1 MNNSNL
7 QRNTLVGL
15 LFSVLLTIVK
25 FVAGVLGSSSAL
37 VADAIESLADVFGSI
52 LVWQA
57 LRVAHQPADD
67 RHPYGY
73 GKAESLSALAVGV
86 ILIVA
91 AGVIVIK
98 AFREI
103 VVPHAPPATW
113 TIWVLM
119 LIIVTKELL
128 FRLVVHGA
136 NQHDSDAARADAW
149 HHRADAVTSLAAM
162 IGVAVAIW
170 GPMFTGVQ
178 SLVLADEVAAIL
190 ASGAIVVTGLGLI
203 RPSIRDLLDAA
214 SEEMIELVTQV
225 AGEVAGVQLVE
236 KVWVRKSGSGFFVDM
251 HLHVDPEL
259 SIKAAHSL
267 SGKVKATLKTKV
279 PRILGVLIHIEPSEV
294 ESVARVDDASVSQGP
309 VSQGPVSDECDLRV

>member
-1 MNNSNL
+1 MKSSQL

-25 FVAGVLGSSSAL
+25 FLAGWLGSSSAL
-37 VADAIESLADVFGSI
+37 IADAIESLADVFGSI

-57 LRVAHQPADD
+57 LRVADQPPND

-73 GKAESLSALAVGV
+73 GKAESLSALAVG
-86 ILIVA
+86 LIMLAA
-91 AGVIVIK
+91 AGVIVTK
-98 AFREI
+98 AFSEI

-113 TIWVLM
+113 TIWVLV

-149 HHRADAVTSLAAM
+149 HHRADAITSLAAL
-162 IGVAVAIW
+162 IGVTVAITC
-170 GPMFTGVQ
+170 PPLTGIQ

-190 ASGAIVVTGLGLI
+190 ASGVIVVTALGLI
-203 RPSIRDLLDAA
+203 RPAVSDLLDAA
-214 SEEMIELVTQV
+214 SQEMIGVVTELARSVE
-225 AGEVAGVQLVE
+225 GIQLVE
-236 KVWVRKSGSGFFVDM
+236 KVWVRKSGSGFYVDM

-259 SIKAAHSL
+259 SIKVAHSL
-267 SGKVKATLKTKV
+267 AGKVKARLKAKV
-279 PRILGVLIHIEPSEV
+279 PRILGVLIHIEPSED
-294 ESVARVDDASVSQGP
+294 RVPLD
-309 VSQGPVSDECDLRV
+309 

>member
-7 QRNTLVGL
+7 QRNTLIGL
-15 LFSVLLTIVK
+15 VFSVLLTIVK

-52 LVWQA
+52 LVWHA
-57 LRVAHQPADD
+57 LRVAYQPADN

-86 ILIVA
+86 ILLGA
-91 AGVIVIK
+91 AAVIVVK

-103 VVPHAPPATW
+103 VVPHLPPATW
-113 TIWVLM
+113 TIWVLVM
-119 LIIVTKELL
+119 IIAIKELL

-136 NQHDSDAARADAW
+136 NEHDSDAARADAW
-149 HHRADAVTSLAAM
+149 HHRADAVTSLAALV
-162 IGVAVAIW
+162 GVSVAIW
-170 GPMFTGVQ
+170 GPRYTGIT

-190 ASGAIVVTGLGLI
+190 ASGAIVVTALGLI
-203 RPSIRDLLDAA
+203 RPAVRELLDAV
-214 SEEMIELVTQV
+214 SEEMIDVVTKV
-225 AGEVAGVQLVE
+225 AAGVNGVRLVE

-259 SIKAAHSL
+259 SIKDAHSL
-267 SGKVKATLKTKV
+267 SGKVKATLKSQM
-279 PRILGVLIHIEPSEV
+279 PRILGVLIHIEPSEDTEV
-294 ESVARVDDASVSQGP
+294 
-309 VSQGPVSDECDLRV
+309 LI

>member
-1 MNNSNL
+1 MSNSNL

-86 ILIVA
+86 ILLVA
-91 AGVIVIK
+91 AFVIVVK

-103 VVPHAPPATW
+103 VVPHLPPAAW
-113 TIWVLM
+113 TIWILIAIVL
-119 LIIVTKELL
+119 TKELL
-128 FRLVVHGA
+128 FRFVVHGA
-136 NQHDSDAARADAW
+136 NKHDSDAARADAW
-149 HHRADAVTSLAAM
+149 HHRADAVTSLAALV
-162 IGVAVAIW
+162 GVAVAIW
-170 GPMFTGVQ
+170 GPPLTGVE
-178 SLVLADEVAAIL
+178 SLVLADEVAALL
-190 ASGAIVVTGLGLI
+190 ASGAIVFTALGLI
-203 RPSIRDLLDAA
+203 RPALRELLDAV
-214 SEEMIELVTQV
+214 SSEMIDVVTAV
-225 AGEVAGVQLVE
+225 AARVEGVRLVE
-236 KVWVRKSGSGFFVDM
+236 KVWVRKSGSGYFVDM

-259 SIKAAHSL
+259 SIKSAHAL
-267 SGKVKATLKTKV
+267 AGKVKAILKSRI

-294 ESVARVDDASVSQGP
+294 SSEEVSSATTPEQPAG
-309 VSQGPVSDECDLRV
+309 

>member
-1 MNNSNL
+1 MSNSNL

-25 FVAGVLGSSSAL
+25 FTAGILGSSSAL

-52 LVWQA
+52 LIWQA

-86 ILIVA
+86 ILLGA
-91 AGVIVIK
+91 ACVIVVK

-103 VVPHAPPATW
+103 VVPHLPPATW
-113 TIWVLM
+113 TIWVLI
-119 LIIVTKELL
+119 LIVLTKELL
-128 FRLVVHGA
+128 FRFVVHGA
-136 NQHDSDAARADAW
+136 NKYNSEAARADAW
-149 HHRADAVTSLAAM
+149 HHRADAVTSLAAL

-170 GPMFTGVQ
+170 GPPLTGIT

-190 ASGAIVVTGLGLI
+190 ASGAIVVTALGLA
-203 RPSIRDLLDAA
+203 RPALRELLDAV
-214 SEEMIELVTQV
+214 SEDMVDIVTKQAAQV
-225 AGEVAGVQLVE
+225 EGVRLVE

-259 SIKAAHSL
+259 SIKAAHAL
-267 SGKVKATLKTKV
+267 SGKVKATLKSQE
-279 PRILGVLIHIEPSEV
+279 PRILGVLIHIEPSE
-294 ESVARVDDASVSQGP
+294 
-309 VSQGPVSDECDLRV
+309 